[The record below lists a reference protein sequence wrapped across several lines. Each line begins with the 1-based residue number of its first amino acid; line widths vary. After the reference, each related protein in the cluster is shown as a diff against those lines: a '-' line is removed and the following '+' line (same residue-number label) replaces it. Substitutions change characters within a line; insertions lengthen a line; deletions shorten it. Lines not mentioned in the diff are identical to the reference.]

1 MAFFSLPYR
10 CLDPGQHQLLCVQV
24 PESNRALPVFVGHG
38 TSDTLLPSFLAQA
51 TLGILKQQGIRDA
64 EQHIYQGLGHATNAQ
79 ELDDVKDWLAKV
91 IPEARIT
98 RYTSGSAELF
108 SSSVFGGR
116 FWTQLVNHMLPAGCR
131 EGLQEMSG
139 ELPLQHLASIVHKAS
154 GCCAWHECTSDCELS
169 AAAAKQLKAFLA
181 SKGIS
186 TAGMLEKQEF
196 LESAQRA
203 L

>member
-1 MAFFSLPYR
+1 M
-10 CLDPGQHQLLCVQV
+10 
-24 PESNRALPVFVGHG
+24 GHG

-51 TLGILKQQGIRDA
+51 TMGILKQQGIRDA

-98 RYTSGSAELF
+98 RYTSGSVESFLLQ
-108 SSSVFGGR
+108 VVGGR
-116 FWTQLVNHMLPAGCR
+116 LWMQLIHRTLPAGCR
-131 EGLQEMSG
+131 EGLEKMSG
-139 ELPLQHLASIVHKAS
+139 ESLLQRLAPQAQQAS
-154 GCCAWHECTSDCELS
+154 GCCAFHVCTGHCDLS